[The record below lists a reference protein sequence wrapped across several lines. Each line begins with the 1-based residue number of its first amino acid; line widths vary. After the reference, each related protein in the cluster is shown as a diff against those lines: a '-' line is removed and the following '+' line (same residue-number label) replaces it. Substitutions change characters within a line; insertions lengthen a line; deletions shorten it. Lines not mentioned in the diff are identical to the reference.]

1 MHRLDQ
7 GLKSL
12 LDHARERGFLTYQ
25 MVHKYLPDEGGEAAM
40 IDHII
45 LGLEELHRR
54 VDDA

>member
-12 LDHARERGFLTYQ
+12 LDHARDRGFLTYQ

-40 IDHII
+40 IDQII
-45 LGLEELHRR
+45 LGLGT
-54 VDDA
+54 VNNAW